1 MMPEGPTCHVY
12 LAGGTPAIT
21 PDDDPNYQNLRKTTP

>member
-21 PDDDPNYQNLRKTTP
+21 PDDDPDYQNLRKTTP